1 MNKVFLIGNLT
12 IDPETIKTQ
21 NGNKISRF
29 VIAVNRRFTQDGEQK
44 ADFFR
49 VVSFRNLA
57 EVVESYLTKGSKV
70 ALTGSINTTEWE
82 DKDGNARKGV
92 EIVADEIEFL
102 HTKMYEQP
110 KEEENKSPRRR
121 RY

>member
-12 IDPETIKTQ
+12 RDPETVKTV
-21 NGNKISRF
+21 NGNKISKF
-29 VIAVNRRFTQDGEQK
+29 DLAVNRRFTQDGEQK
-44 ADFFR
+44 TDFFR
-49 VVSFRNLA
+49 VVAFRNLA
-57 EVVESYLTKGSKV
+57 EVVENYLTKGSKI
-70 ALTGSINTTEWE
+70 ALSGSINTTEWE
-82 DKDGNARKGV
+82 DKDGNIRKGV

-102 HTKMYEQP
+102 RTKMDEQP

>member
-12 IDPETIKTQ
+12 RDPETSKTQ

-29 VIAVNRRFTQDGEQK
+29 DIAVNRRFTQDGEQK

-57 EVVESYLTKGSKV
+57 EVVENYLAKGSKV

-82 DKDGNARKGV
+82 DKDGNAHKGV

-102 HTKMYEQP
+102 STKTYEQP

>member
-12 IDPETIKTQ
+12 RDPETIKTQ

-29 VIAVNRRFTQDGEQK
+29 DIAVNRRFTQDGEQK

-57 EVVESYLTKGSKV
+57 EVVENYLTKGSKV
-70 ALTGSINTTEWE
+70 SVVGSVNMTEWE
-82 DKDGNARKGV
+82 DKEGNAHKGV

-102 HTKMYEQP
+102 HTKKDEQP
-110 KEEENKSPRRR
+110 KEENKSPRRR
-121 RY
+121 IY